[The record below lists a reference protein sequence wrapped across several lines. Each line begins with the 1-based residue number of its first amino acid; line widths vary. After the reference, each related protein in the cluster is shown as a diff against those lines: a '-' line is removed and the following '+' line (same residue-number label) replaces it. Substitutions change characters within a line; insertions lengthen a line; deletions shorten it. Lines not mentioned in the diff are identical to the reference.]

1 MKFLVVLVLSV
12 PMFAMAQDDGKA
24 AMFQEAKTDML
35 SNIEARMGNLNE
47 AKSCVSAATDG
58 AGLKACHEKIQAANR
73 ELKEEIKG
81 QRKDL
86 RAKRDEW
93 KEKKKAEKTAK
104 KAN

>member
-1 MKFLVVLVLSV
+1 MKFLMVVVLCV
-12 PMFAMAQDDGKA
+12 PMMALAQDDGKA
-24 AMFQEAKTDML
+24 AMFQEAKSDML
-35 SNIEARMGNLNE
+35 ANIEARMGNLNE

-58 AGLKACHEKIQAANR
+58 AALKACHEKIQAANR

-93 KEKKKAEKTAK
+93 KEKKKAEKAAK
-104 KAN
+104 KGN